1 MLNEVRSRRLD
12 TFPKRRNIL
21 QQLESSSAHSPSSTC
36 LSNGLNSLIRFV
48 KYIYFYSV
56 EDINVIYIYKW
67 SIKMR
72 FVKYDSEDLY
82 INKFGNEMQTIPSGN
97 ESEIYLTEN

>member
-1 MLNEVRSRRLD
+1 
-12 TFPKRRNIL
+12 
-21 QQLESSSAHSPSSTC
+21 
-36 LSNGLNSLIRFV
+36 
-48 KYIYFYSV
+48 
-56 EDINVIYIYKW
+56 
-67 SIKMR
+67 MR